1 MQRRLVCTEGTS
13 DKFWYIDQVGEQVTV
28 VYGRRGTAGTTKTK
42 AYPSEEKAL
51 ADAEKQV
58 AAKLKKGYVDEESTV
73 EGPLTP
79 SENVTDTSAPKATA
93 KRDEP
98 KPAESVES
106 PAAPITPTGDAHDL
120 GLELFWWERSWDL
133 SADPE
138 QPQDTSPFSPEQAA
152 ARAREVCE
160 WEEASNIY
168 ASGWA
173 LSGEPFDG
181 YPSAECAKW
190 WSEFFLDPNAA
201 LGANTY
207 QEPASNRIPPEGLC
221 LILSQASGDQPLVKC
236 AKELKDDPKGLYDSW
251 ALDRDE
257 AHATTVL
264 ALRAIWKL
272 IPEAEKLELAD
283 ALRGPLVNPQ
293 RQPRDSVG
301 VRMFFARLL
310 GGREDDIRASLD
322 ALSAGACGRP
332 YIDTAMLPLLYATP
346 EERLQHAKR
355 LGVHLGYYQYE
366 ALAWVINVGPLGFSK
381 LASDLGKIDK
391 DAADASLRLLTS
403 RLHGP
408 AAVPLFLE
416 IAKTRHAAAAEQ
428 WLESHLA
435 QVLAADLSVQQAAGI
450 ARLLRPL
457 PTKQLQR
464 LVEQASGGVCQ
475 VAQEVLE
482 ESSLSAFDPSTP
494 WWQEALGTVTM
505 PNQLPEYLN
514 VAGLPPIVVDD
525 VRLGEEEA
533 RFVIEAMQAD
543 DRDQPLL
550 AALREHALVHHR
562 DAFAVALLDMWL
574 ANGAPWKDRWL
585 MTGAGCVGDERF
597 VHHLTPMIREWPGVS
612 QHQRAVAGLGALR
625 NVGSEG
631 ALQAIAGIAA
641 KVKFAG
647 IKRRAG
653 EVMGEIAEQMGF
665 TRDQLE
671 DRIIPDGGLD
681 ERGTREFS
689 FGPRRFLASV
699 TPECKVVVRFIGED
713 GRPTGKPR
721 TSLPKPNQSDDAQL
735 AEDAKAE
742 YTALKKT
749 VTGLAKIQNKRFENA
764 MISGRRWEAADF
776 ETYIAPHPLLRGL
789 LSSVVWSIY
798 DGESRVAL
806 GRIDEDGQL
815 VDIDDEPVA
824 LDGRTLGI
832 VHPVDLSEAER
843 SSWASVQADYELVE
857 AFPQLSRQVF
867 TLPEDQRDELL
878 LHGLPEGPLPAGKL
892 IGGFKKFDWSRGEV
906 LDAGVYVL
914 YGKYFHAADVTAVI
928 QFDPGMW
935 VGGSPGEQ
943 NDQAFD
949 CAYLLAGEQDPGVL
963 DYGVDPRNKARL
975 DFFSGMRHVP
985 WSAVPRSVSSEV
997 LATINYMVS

>member
-1 MQRRLVCTEGTS
+1 MQRRLICTEGTS

-58 AAKLKKGYVDEESTV
+58 AAKLKKGYVDEENPI
-73 EGPLTP
+73 EGALTP
-79 SENVTDTSAPKATA
+79 SADITDTSAPKPTA
-93 KRDEP
+93 KRNAPEP
-98 KPAESVES
+98 TESVEA
-106 PAAPITPTGDAHDL
+106 PAAPVAPAGDATDL

-133 SADPE
+133 SADLE
-138 QPQDTSPFSPEQAA
+138 QLQDTSPFNPDEAA
-152 ARAREVCE
+152 ARAEQICE
-160 WEEASNIY
+160 WVRDPNKY
-168 ASGWA
+168 ASYWE

-181 YPSAECAKW
+181 YPSAECATW
-190 WSEFFLDPNAA
+190 WSEFFLDTAVLGKNPNQRQKS
-201 LGANTY
+201 Y
-207 QEPASNRIPPEGLC
+207 MEPPEGLC
-221 LILSQASGDQPLVKC
+221 LILEQALGKQPL
-236 AKELKDDPKGLYDSW
+236 L
-251 ALDRDE
+251 
-257 AHATTVL
+257 AHAQKLNEGVNGPPGARRQDGDETFTMRVL
-264 ALRAIWKL
+264 ALRAIWNV
-272 IPEAEKLELAD
+272 IPEVEKQELAD
-283 ALRGPLVNPQ
+283 ALRGPLVSPQ
-293 RQPRDSVG
+293 RQSYHPIG
-301 VRMFFARLL
+301 LRMFFARLL

-322 ALSAGACGRP
+322 ELPDGALGGL
-332 YIDTAMLPLLYATP
+332 YTVTAMFPLLYATP
-346 EERLQHAKR
+346 EERLRHAKR
-355 LGVHLGYYQYE
+355 LGARYGNDQYE

-381 LASDLGKIDK
+381 LASDLDEVGKD
-391 DAADASLRLLTS
+391 DAHATLRLLTS

-416 IAKTRHAAAAEQ
+416 IAHTRHAAAAEA
-428 WLESHLA
+428 WLEAHLE
-435 QVLAADLSVQQAAGI
+435 QVLAADLSVSQAAGI

-457 PTKQLQR
+457 PTEQLHR
-464 LVEQASGGVCQ
+464 IVEEASGGVGH

-494 WWQEALGTVTM
+494 WWQDAVETVTM
-505 PNQLPEYLN
+505 PKRLPKYLN
-514 VAGLPPIVVDD
+514 VAGLPPIVVDGAK
-525 VRLGEEEA
+525 LGEEET
-533 RFVIEAMQAD
+533 RFVIGAMQAD

-550 AALREHALVHHR
+550 AALREHASVRHR
-562 DAFAVALLDMWL
+562 DAFAVALLDLWL
-574 ANGAPWKDRWL
+574 ANGAPSKDKWL

-612 QHQRAVAGLGALR
+612 QHKRAVTGLDALR
-625 NVGSEG
+625 NVGTDV
-631 ALQAIAGIAA
+631 ALQQIAGIAA
-641 KVKFAG
+641 KVKFAA
-647 IKRRAG
+647 IKKRAG
-653 EVMGEIAEQMGF
+653 EAMNEIAEQMGF

-699 TPECKVVVRFIGED
+699 TPECKVVVRLIGDD

-721 TSLPKPNQSDDAQL
+721 TSLPKPNQSDDAEL

-742 YTALKKT
+742 FTALKKT

-776 ETYIAPHPLLRGL
+776 ETYLAPHPLLRGL

-798 DGESRVAL
+798 DGDSRVGL

-824 LDGRTLGI
+824 IDGRTLGI

-867 TLPEDQRDELL
+867 TLPSDQGDDLV
-878 LHGLPEGPLPAGKL
+878 LHGLPEGAFPAGKL
-892 IGGFKKFDWSRGEV
+892 IGGFSKFDWTRGEP

-914 YGKYFHAADVTAVI
+914 FGKYFHAADVTAVI

-935 VGGSPGEQ
+935 VGGSPAEQ
-943 NDQAFD
+943 EDQAFK
-949 CAYLLAGEQDPGVL
+949 CAYLLAGEHDPGIL
-963 DYGVDPRNKARL
+963 DYGVDPRHKSRR
-975 DFFSGMRHVP
+975 DFFSEMRHVP
-985 WSAVPRSVSSEV
+985 WTAVPRSVVSEV
-997 LATINYMVS
+997 LATINHMVS

>member
-1 MQRRLVCTEGTS
+1 MQRRLICTEGTS
-13 DKFWYIDQVGEQVTV
+13 DEFWYIDQMGEQVTV

-42 AYPSEEKAL
+42 AYPSEDKAL

-58 AAKLKKGYVDEESTV
+58 AAKLKKGYVDEEDPI

-79 SENVTDTSAPKATA
+79 SAEVTDTSAPKLTA
-93 KRDEP
+93 KRNAPE
-98 KPAESVES
+98 PAESVEA
-106 PAAPITPTGDAHDL
+106 PAAPVAPEGDATDL
-120 GLELFWWERSWDL
+120 GLELFWWERGWDL
-133 SADPE
+133 SADLE
-138 QPQDTSPFSPEQAA
+138 QLQDTSPFNPEQAA
-152 ARAREVCE
+152 ARAKQICE
-160 WEEASNIY
+160 WVRDPNKY
-168 ASGWA
+168 ASYWE

-181 YPSAECAKW
+181 YPSTECATW
-190 WSEFFLDPNAA
+190 WSEFFFDPNAA
-201 LGANTY
+201 LGTNTY
-207 QEPASNRIPPEGLC
+207 QEPASNRIPPEGLHF
-221 LILSQASGDQPLVKC
+221 ILSQASDDQPLVKC
-236 AKELKDDPKGLYDSW
+236 AKELKDDLNGLYDSW

-264 ALRAIWKL
+264 ALRAIWKF

-283 ALRGPLVNPQ
+283 ALREPLVNPQ
-293 RQPRDSVG
+293 RQPRGSVG

-322 ALSAGACGRP
+322 ALPSGACGRP

-355 LGVHLGYYQYE
+355 LGVHLGYYRYE

-391 DAADASLRLLTS
+391 DAADASLRLLTA

-416 IAKTRHAAAAEQ
+416 IAKTRHAAAAAQ
-428 WLESHLA
+428 WLESHLT

-457 PTKQLQR
+457 PT
-464 LVEQASGGVCQ
+464 EQQQCIVDETSGGVRQ

-494 WWQEALGTVTM
+494 WWQDAVDTVAR
-505 PNQLPEYLN
+505 PKPLPKYLN
-514 VAGLPPIVVDD
+514 VAGLPPIVVDGAK
-525 VRLGEEEA
+525 LGEEEV
-533 RFVIEAMQAD
+533 RFVIGAMQAD

-550 AALREHALVHHR
+550 AALREHASVRHR

-574 ANGAPWKDRWL
+574 ANGAPSKEKWL
-585 MTGAGCVGDERF
+585 MTGAGCVGDEGF

-612 QHQRAVAGLGALR
+612 QHQRAVHGLTALR
-625 NVGSEG
+625 NVGSDV

-641 KVKFAG
+641 KVKYAA
-647 IKRRAG
+647 IKKRAG
-653 EVMGEIAEQMGF
+653 EAMNEIAGQMGF

-689 FGPRRFLASV
+689 FGARRFLASV
-699 TPECKVVVRFIGED
+699 TPECKVVVRLIGDD

-721 TSLPKPNQSDDAQL
+721 TALPKPNQSDDAQL

-742 YTALKKT
+742 FTALKKT

-776 ETYIAPHPLLRGL
+776 ETYLAPHPLLRGL

-798 DGESRVAL
+798 DGDSRVAL

-815 VDIDDEPVA
+815 VDIDDEPVS
-824 LDGRTLGI
+824 LDERTLGI

-867 TLPEDQRDELL
+867 TLPPNQGDDLL
-878 LHGLPEGPLPAGKL
+878 LHGLPEGAFPAGKL
-892 IGGFKKFDWSRGEV
+892 IGGFSKFDWVRGEP

-935 VGGSPGEQ
+935 VGGSPAEQ
-943 NDQAFD
+943 EDQAFE
-949 CAYLLAGEQDPGVL
+949 CAYLLAGEKDPGIL
-963 DYGVDPRNKARL
+963 DYGVDPRRKSRL

-985 WSAVPRSVSSEV
+985 WSAVPRSVVSEV
-997 LATINYMVS
+997 LATINHMVS